1 MTQTFR
7 STHLTS
13 VEISNAQAH
22 LNGFDPLEVNLD
34 PSGLERN
41 IAQDAVK
48 REVLNILKS
57 YTGYFDCFSELLQNA
72 LDALDA
78 RATAEGFAPKLWIK
92 IDIGGGRITVI
103 DNGSGMDLN
112 QVKFCFR
119 PNVSFKSR
127 KVSRGHKGV
136 GATFLAYGFSAI
148 RIFTKTSSST
158 ISGQMRNGRQWA
170 EDHTDSYPRPVFELS
185 ELRPIELENEKSG
198 TAIEILIGEQRPQL
212 PWLGASSAAQWYD
225 VLRIKTPLGGIYLSA
240 GGRKQDTVVTVDV
253 MDLAGTITQLAD
265 KNTEYYYPH
274 DMPILQKVAS
284 ISEIE
289 KAVAEIKGDPSTRL
303 NRLNDKY
310 RRLDAMYEVW
320 SGKDILADAV
330 LSRNLDEDQKIL
342 VEKHNVT
349 VYGCFVSTAKSWG
362 VFQKETLKVR
372 TNAVLLRGGLQFAS
386 DFMPQGD
393 LSVIPL
399 TSTIGYQANTHVIIH
414 LTDGN
419 PDMGRK
425 VFQPEIKVLGD
436 ELARRIVDVFKRY
449 LSLVREDTGISNIQ
463 SSRILWEFKKQQEEH
478 LSKHPLQFRSGDRK
492 LSIISEPQSEQDV
505 VALFHELLGM
515 GLLQGFG
522 IYSTSESEKYDCIFH
537 TDVTSRE
544 QLFSEEQPLGVSE
557 RVLEDGQSPPWVLE
571 YKFDSDSLIA
581 DFSKELKHI
590 SDVRLLVCWSIGSKT
605 RAEFNLRPYLAG
617 DEGSTRQIFGT
628 THAAYQDR
636 ELRFDIIALQDLLAF
651 SRDRDGE
658 SARQRQLYLS

>member
-1 MTQTFR
+1 MAVIEKPDFR
-7 STHLTS
+7 ALLT
-13 VEISNAQAH
+13 
-22 LNGFDPLEVNLD
+22 GFDPLDVNLD
-34 PSGLERN
+34 QSGLERN

-48 REVLNILKS
+48 REVVNILKS

-78 RATAEGFAPKLWIK
+78 RASVECFSPKIWIK
-92 IDIGGGRITVI
+92 IDVGGGRITVI
-103 DNGSGMDLN
+103 DNGIGMNLN

-148 RIFTKTSSST
+148 RIFTKSST
-158 ISGQMRNGRQWA
+158 GVISGQMRNGRQWA
-170 EDHTDSYPRPVFELS
+170 EDHTDSYPRPLFELS
-185 ELRPIELENEKSG
+185 DLSPSELASEKSG
-198 TAIEILIGEQRPQL
+198 TCVEILIGDQRPQL
-212 PWLGASSAAQWYD
+212 PWLNATSATQWYD

-240 GGRKQDTVVTVDV
+240 PGREQNTQVTVDV
-253 MDLAGTITQLAD
+253 LDLAGTATQYVGQ
-265 KNTEYYYPH
+265 NPEYYYPH
-274 DMPILQKVAS
+274 DMPVLQKVAS

-289 KAVAEIKGDPSTRL
+289 NAVAEIKGDPSTRL
-303 NRLNDKY
+303 NRLNDKF

-320 SGKDILADAV
+320 SGKEVLADPV
-330 LSRNLDEDQKIL
+330 LSRNLDDDQRIL

-349 VYGCFVSTAKSWG
+349 VYGCFASTAKSWG
-362 VFQKETLKVR
+362 VFQKDTLKVR
-372 TNAVLLRGGLQFAS
+372 ANAVLLRGGLQFAS

-393 LSVIPL
+393 LAVIPL
-399 TSTIGYQANTHVIIH
+399 TSTIGYQANTHVIVH

-436 ELARRIVDVFKRY
+436 ELSRRVVDVFKRY
-449 LSLVREDTGISNIQ
+449 LTLVREDTGISNIQ
-463 SSRILWEFKKQQEEH
+463 SSRVLWEFKKQQEEH

-492 LSIISEPQSEQDV
+492 LSIMSEPQSEQDV
-505 VALFHELLGM
+505 VALFHELLGI

-522 IYSTSESEKYDCIFH
+522 IYATSESEKYDCIFH
-537 TDVTSRE
+537 TDVTERE
-544 QLFSEEQPLGVSE
+544 LVFSEEQPLGVSE
-557 RVLEDGQSPPWVLE
+557 RALEGGQSPPWVLE

-581 DFSKELKHI
+581 DFDKELKHV
-590 SDVRLLVCWSIGSKT
+590 SDVRLLVCWTIGPKT
-605 RAEFNLRPYLAG
+605 RAEFALRPYLAG

-651 SRDRDGE
+651 ARDPAGE

>member
-1 MTQTFR
+1 
-7 STHLTS
+7 
-13 VEISNAQAH
+13 
-22 LNGFDPLEVNLD
+22 
-34 PSGLERN
+34 LERN

-78 RATAEGFAPKLWIK
+78 RANAERFAPKLWVK

-148 RIFTKTSSST
+148 RIFTKTSSGT

-170 EDHTDSYPRPVFELS
+170 EDYTDSYPRPVFELS
-185 ELRPIELENEKSG
+185 ELRPLELESEKSG

-240 GGRKQDTVVTVDV
+240 GGRKQDTLVTVDV
-253 MDLAGTITQLAD
+253 MDLAGTITQLVD
-265 KNTEYYYPH
+265 QNTEYYYPH

-320 SGKDILADAV
+320 SGKDILGDAV

-478 LSKHPLQFRSGDRK
+478 LSKHPLQFRTGDRK

-505 VALFHELLGM
+505 VALFHELLGI
-515 GLLQGFG
+515 GLLQGYG

-544 QLFSEEQPLGVSE
+544 QIFSEEQPLGVSE

-651 SRDRDGE
+651 ARDRDGE

>member
-1 MTQTFR
+1 MSTFHWER
-7 STHLTS
+7 PLAV
-13 VEISNAQAH
+13 VEKSDPRAMLH
-22 LNGFDPLEVNLD
+22 GFDPLEVNLD
-34 PSGLERN
+34 QSGLERN

-57 YTGYFDCFSELLQNA
+57 YTGYFDCFSEMLQNA

-78 RATAEGFAPKLWIK
+78 RAAVENFEPKLWIK
-92 IDIGGGRITVI
+92 IDVGGGRVAVI
-103 DNGSGMDLN
+103 DNGIGMNLN

-119 PNVSFKSR
+119 PNVSFKAR

-148 RIFTKTSSST
+148 RVFTKTAAGS

-170 EDHTDSYPRPVFELS
+170 EDHTDSYPRPVFESS
-185 ELRPIELENEKSG
+185 EFNPAELANEKSG
-198 TAIEILIGEQRPQL
+198 TCVEILIGDQRPQL
-212 PWLGASSAAQWYD
+212 PWLLATSATQWYD

-240 GGRKQDTVVTVDV
+240 PGREQKTAVVVEV
-253 MDLAGTITQLAD
+253 LDLAGTATHYVG
-265 KNTEYYYPH
+265 KNPEYYYPH
-274 DMPILQKVAS
+274 EMPVLQKVAG

-289 KAVAEIKGDPSTRL
+289 AAVAEIKGDPSTRL
-303 NRLNDKY
+303 NRLNDKF

-320 SGKDILADAV
+320 SGKEVLADPV
-330 LSRNLDEDQKIL
+330 LSRNLDDDQRVL
-342 VEKHNVT
+342 VEKHNIT
-349 VYGCFVSTAKSWG
+349 VYGCFVSTAKSWS
-362 VFQKETLKVR
+362 VFQKDSLKVR
-372 TNAVLLRGGLQFAS
+372 ANAVLLRGGLQLAS

-393 LSVIPL
+393 LAVIPL

-425 VFQPEIKVLGD
+425 VFQPEIKTLGD
-436 ELARRIVDVFKRY
+436 ELARRAVDVFKRY
-449 LSLVREDTGISNIQ
+449 LALMREDTGISNIQ
-463 SSRILWEFKKQQEEH
+463 SSRVLWEFKKQQEEH
-478 LSKHPLQFRSGDRK
+478 LAKHPLQYRSGDRK
-492 LSIISEPQSEQDV
+492 LSIMSEPQSEQDV
-505 VALFHELLGM
+505 VALFHELLGL
-515 GLLQGFG
+515 GLLQGLG
-522 IYSTSESEKYDCIFH
+522 IYATSESEKYDCIFQA
-537 TDVTSRE
+537 DVSSRE
-544 QLFSEEQPLGVSE
+544 QLYSEKQPLGVSE
-557 RVLEDGQSPPWVLE
+557 RALEEGQSPPWVLE

-590 SDVRLLVCWSIGSKT
+590 SDVRLLVCWAIGAKT
-605 RAEFNLRPYLAG
+605 RAEFTLRPYLAG

-651 SRDRDGE
+651 VRDPDGE